1 MTVVVAVYGGNTSGK
16 DRERKCWVCAV
27 LVAARRHFCG
37 RRVPFLFAYRADV
50 SIYMRFR
57 AEEYARIDSFMINR
71 PGGVM
76 SMQALVLRQHN
87 GPLEPTELPRPEP
100 ARGEVLVRI
109 AASGLNPLDTKIR
122 AGAAGHAKHPLPA
135 VLGIDMAGVVEAVG
149 VGVDRFKAGDQV
161 YGMTGGVG
169 GLQGSLAQYA
179 SVDADLL
186 ALKPSN
192 LSMREAATLP
202 LAFITAYSGIVD
214 RAHLQAGQTVLVHGG
229 AGGVGYVCVQLALAL
244 DAKVFATVSER
255 DRSVVEAL
263 GARPID
269 YRAQSVEQYV
279 QSATDGVGFDL
290 VVDTVGGTTLDAS
303 FAAVRHFGHVVSAL
317 GWGTHAL
324 APLSFREAT
333 YSGVFTL
340 HALLSGKGRAHHGE
354 MLRVAA
360 RLAEENRLAPR
371 LDARRFDL
379 GTAQLAYEA
388 LADGSARGKVVVE
401 VN

>member
-1 MTVVVAVYGGNTSGK
+1 
-16 DRERKCWVCAV
+16 
-27 LVAARRHFCG
+27 
-37 RRVPFLFAYRADV
+37 
-50 SIYMRFR
+50 MRFR
-57 AEEYARIDSFMINR
+57 TEEYARIDSFTTNR
-71 PGGVM
+71 WGGVM

-87 GPLEPTELPRPEP
+87 GPLELTELPRPEP

-149 VGVDRFKAGDQV
+149 AGVERLKAGDQV

-192 LSMREAATLP
+192 LSMREAAALP

-229 AGGVGYVCVQLALAL
+229 AGGVGYVSVQLALAL
-244 DAKVFATVSER
+244 DAKVFTTVSER

>member
-1 MTVVVAVYGGNTSGK
+1 M
-16 DRERKCWVCAV
+16 W
-27 LVAARRHFCG
+27 
-37 RRVPFLFAYRADV
+37 YRT
-50 SIYMRFR
+50 
-57 AEEYARIDSFMINR
+57 EEYARIDSFTIN
-71 PGGVM
+71 GWGDVM
-76 SMQALVLRQHN
+76 SMQALVLKQYD
-87 GPLEPTELPRPEP
+87 GPFELTELPRPDP
-100 ARGEVLVRI
+100 ARGDVLVRI

-149 VGVDRFKAGDQV
+149 AGVDRFKAGDQV

-192 LSMREAATLP
+192 LSMREAAALP

-214 RAHLQAGQTVLVHGG
+214 RAHLQTGQTVLVHGG
-229 AGGVGYVCVQLALAL
+229 AGGVGYISVQLALAL
-244 DAKVFATVSER
+244 GGKVFATVSER
-255 DRSVVEAL
+255 DRGVVEVL
-263 GARPID
+263 GVRPID

-379 GTAQLAYEA
+379 GTAQRAYEA